1 MDVETTKIISVEAT
15 AVVVPLDVK
24 TSMSTRTVTERH
36 YVLVRI
42 RSTDGVEGIGY
53 TYAGSLGGPYVRD
66 GVNDLLAPL
75 LLGQSRW
82 DIENL
87 WAAMYQEILL
97 IGRRGALLRAMS
109 AVDIALH
116 DAAAKAAGVSLA
128 NFLGGSRNVVPVYA
142 SGGYYR
148 DDDPLRSVANEI
160 THNKDLG
167 FRDHKIKVGGLSV
180 SEDAERVR
188 VACEHLEDGE
198 RLALDANNAYKTAAD
213 AIVAIR
219 AFERAARK
227 RGQLWWFEEPLAP
240 DDVQGHALIAAKV
253 ETPVA
258 TGEIHQTR
266 WDFRHLLEKNAAA
279 ILQHDA
285 AVVGGISEWRKISA
299 LASAF
304 GAQIAPHW
312 HANLHVHLAAATPDC
327 MVVEHFDLGKD
338 IYNFERLLTEESRLA
353 PTNGVVG
360 VPDAP
365 GLGIE
370 FDEKAVKKFSQ

>member
-1 MDVETTKIISVEAT
+1 MDVEASKIESVNAT
-15 AVVVPLDVK
+15 AVAVPLAVK

-53 TYAGSLGGPYVRD
+53 TYAGTIGGRYVRD
-66 GVNDLLAPL
+66 AVNEFLAPIVL
-75 LLGQSRW
+75 RQSRW

-87 WAAMYQEILL
+87 WAAMYQELLL

-116 DAAAKAAGVSLA
+116 DAAAKSSGVSLSR
-128 NFLGGSRNVVPVYA
+128 FLGGDRNLIPVYA

-160 THNKDLG
+160 LHNKDQG

-180 SEDAERVR
+180 NEDAERVR
-188 VACEHLEDGE
+188 VACEHLDDGE

-213 AIVAIR
+213 AVVAIR
-219 AFERAARK
+219 AFERAASK
-227 RGQLWWFEEPLAP
+227 HGHLWWFEEPLAP
-240 DDVQGHALIAAKV
+240 DDIQGHALIAAKV

-266 WDFRHLLEKNAAA
+266 WDFRYLLEKNGIS

-327 MVVEHFDLGKD
+327 LVVEHFDLGKD
-338 IYNFERLLTEESRLA
+338 IFNFERLLTEESRLSPA
-353 PTNGVVG
+353 NGVVR

-370 FDEKAVKKFSQ
+370 FDEKAVRKYG